1 MNKKAKIL
9 IFTLITTL
17 LISVSNFTTTQAII
31 GSWDVGTNV
40 TFTDYIYQKTCS
52 KYLPEDTETT
62 VSLENLI
69 VYGLNITSIN
79 NVTGAIDLDYV
90 SATTSSSMSSN
101 YFASNYISVHSSLN
115 ALFNF
120 NYLWDY
126 EHNSTILWS
135 FGINLNKRYYLEANW
150 TILND
155 HFDTILNSSTLID
168 TVNDPYSSTVYNI
181 TFGDFLAD
189 CNSFAINGQSSL
201 AAAKQQ
207 FTSTNTGWSFHFD
220 ITGYIK
226 WRIWNGTAGYH
237 NYYNYDS
244 YYRAD
249 SIEFNSGGILQEY
262 VSDYGYIQTDGDDY
276 YELQYKYAN
285 YYGVYEPSTDDSSF
299 GYLLVIPA
307 LATLVVFVKW
317 SRKRKH

>member
-9 IFTLITTL
+9 IFTLVTTL

-62 VSLENLI
+62 AIMENL
-69 VYGLNITSIN
+69 VVFGLNITSVN
-79 NVTGAIDLDYV
+79 NVTGVIGLDYV
-90 SATTSSSMSSN
+90 SATTTSSTSAN
-101 YFASNYISVHSSLN
+101 YFASNFISTHSSLN
-115 ALFNF
+115 ALFYF

-126 EHNSTILWS
+126 EHNSTILWG
-135 FGINLNKRYYLEANW
+135 FGINLNQRHYLEANW

-155 HFDTILNSSTLID
+155 HFATILNSSTLVD

-189 CNSFAINGQSSL
+189 CNSFTINGQSSL

-207 FTSTNTGWSFHFD
+207 FTSTNTEWSFYFD

-226 WRIWNGTAGYH
+226 WRIWNGTAGYWQ
-237 NYYNYDS
+237 YYDYDS
-244 YYRAD
+244 YYRTD
-249 SIEFNSGGILQEY
+249 SIEFNSGGVLQEY
-262 VSDYGYIQTDGDDY
+262 VNDFGYTQIDGDDY
-276 YELQYKYAN
+276 YEYQYKFATYN
-285 YYGVYEPSTDDSSF
+285 GVHELTTDDSSF

-307 LATLVVFVKW
+307 IATIVIFVKW
-317 SRKRKH
+317 SRKRKQ